1 MATKG
6 QMLYEGKAK
15 EVYAVEGDPKLV
27 VQFFKDAASAFDGEK
42 MGTILNKGPINCQ
55 ISASI
60 FQFLEARGVPTHYV
74 ECPTDREMVIRKLD
88 MLEVEVVV
96 RNLADG
102 SICRRYGTE
111 KGFVFEPP
119 LVEFFYKSDE
129 FHDPLITED
138 HIRVFGWATDEQV
151 AQMKALALEVNAGL
165 QAYFA
170 QIGVTIADFKIE
182 FGPQDGQLMLGDEIS
197 PDSCRLFDTETGEKL
212 DKDVFRFDL
221 ANPDDVYSKI
231 YNRILKI

>member
-96 RNLADG
+96 RNIADG

-182 FGPQDGQLMLGDEIS
+182 FGTQDGQLMLGDEIS